1 MNSFLSPR
9 PSVLRRGHV
18 LLAIALSVAAVTA
31 LARDAQAGRA
41 KSQACIVCHG
51 PVGIS
56 MAPDAPNLAGQPAL
70 YVTAQLKAYR
80 AGERRHEVMAV
91 IARMLRDDDIE
102 NLAAWYASIRVEA
115 RAPD

>member
-1 MNSFLSPR
+1 MNSFLSQR
-9 PSVLRRGHV
+9 TTVLRRSHV
-18 LLAIALSVAAVTA
+18 LLAIALSVAAVPA

-41 KSQACIVCHG
+41 KSQACMVCHG

-91 IARMLRDDDIE
+91 IARMLSDDDIE

-115 RAPD
+115 QAPD

>member
-1 MNSFLSPR
+1 M
-9 PSVLRRGHV
+9 
-18 LLAIALSVAAVTA
+18 
-31 LARDAQAGRA
+31 
-41 KSQACIVCHG
+41 VCHG

-91 IARMLRDDDIE
+91 IAKMLSDDDIE

-115 RAPD
+115 QAPDCPVAPCFPVQVPGGWWSLGISLV